1 MMSRRGVVGAGA
13 AVAAM
18 LLSSCGIGRKDL
30 GELTTAAAS
39 EVEGISSVELEAAGG
54 ANFERILRGT
64 ITLAAPDRSSAL
76 GAFDEAMRQIVTVIH
91 GQGDAETDRTVRVG
105 GVVGLL
111 PDGGELDALD
121 LDPDMPT
128 ADPRL
133 DRVTAGS
140 FYEKYEL
147 G

>member
-1 MMSRRGVVGAGA
+1 MMSRRGVVGAAA

-18 LLSSCGIGRKDL
+18 LLSSCGIGRQDL
-30 GELTTAAAS
+30 GRLTTAAVD
-39 EVEGISSVELEAAGG
+39 EVEGISSVDLEMTGG
-54 ANFERILRGT
+54 ATFERILRGR
-64 ITLAAPDRSSAL
+64 ITLATQDRSSAL
-76 GAFDEAMRQIVTVIH
+76 GVFDEAMRQIVTVIH
-91 GQGDAETDRTVRVG
+91 GQGDPDTDRTVQVG
-105 GVVGLL
+105 GVVAVL